1 MPLMSSVT
9 IPFPPG
15 PSPEPV
21 FRLSVQQ
28 YHAMIEAGVLTED
41 DPVELLE
48 GILVF
53 KTPKNPAHALVIR
66 LLTQSI
72 DAMLLDVNWH
82 FRAQEP
88 ITLDDS
94 EPEPDGAIVRGQVRD
109 YLKHHPGPAEIGLVI
124 EVSDTSLARDRGIK
138 LRSYARASIS
148 PYWIVDL
155 IGRTVEVYSDPD
167 AEASPST
174 YRKRVVFDESSIVPI
189 ELNGNAVGT
198 IKVAEILP

>member
-1 MPLMSSVT
+1 MPSMSSVL
-9 IPFPPG
+9 
-15 PSPEPV
+15 
-21 FRLSVQQ
+21 RLSVQQ
-28 YHAMIEAGVLTED
+28 YHAMIETGVLTED

-53 KTPKNPAHALVIR
+53 KTPKNPAHPLAVR
-66 LLTQSI
+66 LLTTLM
-72 DAMLLDVNWH
+72 DATLLGSDWH

-88 ITLDDS
+88 VTLDDS

-155 IGRTVEVYSDPD
+155 IGRTVEVYTDPD
-167 AEASPST
+167 AEASTPA
-174 YRKRVVFDESSIVPI
+174 YRKRIVFDESSIVPI
-189 ELNGNAVGT
+189 ELNGNAIGT